1 MISSQAVFDEVKRLL
16 DFPEEDA
23 EKITR
28 ICEFSAETLSK
39 RLREKYTGEESEAV
53 YAAAAFAAYRYSLFK
68 SCVDDNCDY
77 IKTGD
82 ITVRRS
88 ASSYVEAT
96 EKLLADAFSA
106 AECFTDIGFIF
117 KGF

>member
-53 YAAAAFAAYRYSLFK
+53 YAAAVIRFLKAVL
-68 SCVDDNCDY
+68 
-77 IKTGD
+77 T
-82 ITVRRS
+82 IT
-88 ASSYVEAT
+88 AT
-96 EKLLADAFSA
+96 
-106 AECFTDIGFIF
+106 I
-117 KGF
+117 